1 MTRRKLKIATG
12 GIRCIG
18 VEGAR
23 FEENGERGEGKTGF
37 GVVVAEEDDAKS
49 EMDQQAVRDGRC
61 FKDNPS
67 SEFAN

>member
-23 FEENGERGEGKTGF
+23 IEENGKRGEGKTGIS
-37 GVVVAEEDDAKS
+37 VVVTEEDDGKS
-49 EMDQQAVRDGRC
+49 
-61 FKDNPS
+61 
-67 SEFAN
+67 